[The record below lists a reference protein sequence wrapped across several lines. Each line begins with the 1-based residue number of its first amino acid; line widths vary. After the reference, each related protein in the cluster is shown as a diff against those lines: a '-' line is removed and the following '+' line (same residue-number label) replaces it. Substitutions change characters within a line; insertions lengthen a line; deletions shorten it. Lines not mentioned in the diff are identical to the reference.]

1 MARVSMFRRARRA
14 SSLVALALSWS
25 AFAAAPVA
33 NENPARP
40 PDKPAVGELGV
51 QPLRPGLQLV
61 TGAGGNVVV
70 WSGHDG
76 TVLVD
81 TGLAS
86 QAMELV
92 ATVARVAPGPLRFV
106 VNTHGHADHVGGN
119 VAAVEAGAV
128 VVGHEG
134 LRDYAGSDAAVPEG
148 VAGAGT
154 MAAARPVVALTDSL
168 ALHLNGDRL
177 LALHAADAHT
187 SSDVVVR
194 WSAADVVALGDIYWS
209 WQYPA
214 IDLGSGGSL
223 AGMVAAVEG
232 TLARSTPRTVIVPGH
247 GAPSGKADLAAYRDM
262 LVGVGRKV
270 REAVERGETLEAILA
285 AHPTAEFDERFARP
299 GAYVPPDEF
308 VRCVYEDLTRAARGR

>member
-1 MARVSMFRRARRA
+1 
-14 SSLVALALSWS
+14 
-25 AFAAAPVA
+25 
-33 NENPARP
+33 
-40 PDKPAVGELGV
+40 
-51 QPLRPGLQLV
+51 
-61 TGAGGNVVV
+61 
-70 WSGHDG
+70 
-76 TVLVD
+76 
-81 TGLAS
+81 
-86 QAMELV
+86 
-92 ATVARVAPGPLRFV
+92 
-106 VNTHGHADHVGGN
+106 
-119 VAAVEAGAV
+119 
-128 VVGHEG
+128 
-134 LRDYAGSDAAVPEG
+134 
-148 VAGAGT
+148 